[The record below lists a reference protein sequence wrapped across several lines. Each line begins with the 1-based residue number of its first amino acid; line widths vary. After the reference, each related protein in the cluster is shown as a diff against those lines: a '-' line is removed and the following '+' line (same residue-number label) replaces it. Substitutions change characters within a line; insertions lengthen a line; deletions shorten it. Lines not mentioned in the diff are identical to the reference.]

1 MASTIA
7 RPLFVYYRAEHA
19 VSASEIDIASVA
31 AFASLERRETAANL
45 IAASLGCAAILLLV
59 RDPDTNAFQPA
70 PGFPRTLPAEEDWYT
85 LVQRCH
91 SESEFRTVV
100 SAPGTGGKTQTHVV
114 VLDRACAVVIFGPP
128 PDLNIRTISAS
139 LRVLAALVCA
149 EARAE
154 AAAGLACAAQDA
166 NRREAALAKALEQS
180 RSELAQKAE
189 ALERALAQAERLNQ
203 ELQNLNSTLEQR
215 VEEEVK
221 ERARAEDAL
230 RQAQKMEAVGQL
242 TGGIAHDFNNLMTI
256 VIGGLD
262 GIDRQL
268 AALPES
274 EVAARI
280 RRSRAMSLEGA
291 RRAATLTARLLAF
304 SRRQPLDPKPIEV
317 NRLVIGLADLL
328 QRTLGETIAL
338 ETVSGA
344 GLWRAMADASQL
356 ENSILNL
363 AVNARDAMPNG
374 GKLTIETSNAYLDEE
389 YVSRSPEPLEP
400 GQYVQIAVSD
410 TGVGMTDEVLQKAFE
425 PFFTTKEVGKGT
437 GLGLSQVHGFVRQ
450 SGGHVR
456 IYSEGG
462 QGTTVKLYLPRA
474 TENVVSL
481 DGLNSDIPIDVAGGH
496 ERILVVEDD
505 DTLREFST
513 GALIELGYRVVYAKS
528 APRALELLERDSDI
542 DLLFTDVVL
551 PDGINGRQLADE
563 ARRRRP
569 GLRVL
574 YTTGYTRNA
583 IVHHGRLDPGIN
595 FIGKPFTYEQLARRV
610 RNILDSGSIPE

>member
-1 MASTIA
+1 
-7 RPLFVYYRAEHA
+7 V
-19 VSASEIDIASVA
+19 
-31 AFASLERRETAANL
+31 ERCR
-45 IAASLGCAAILLLV
+45 
-59 RDPDTNAFQPA
+59 
-70 PGFPRTLPAEEDWYT
+70 
-85 LVQRCH
+85 
-91 SESEFRTVV
+91 SESEFRTGVT
-100 SAPGTGGKTQTHVV
+100 APGKGEPTQAHVV
-114 VLDRACAVVIFGPP
+114 VLDNACAVVILGPP
-128 PDLNIRTISAS
+128 PDLDVRSFSGS
-139 LRVLAALVCA
+139 LRVIAALVCA

-154 AAAGLACAAQDA
+154 AAAGLANAAQDA
-166 NRREAALAKALEQS
+166 NRRAAALAKALDQS
-180 RSELAQKAE
+180 RSELVQKAQ
-189 ALERALAQAERLNQ
+189 ALERALAQAERLNE

-215 VEEEVK
+215 VDEEVK
-221 ERARAEDAL
+221 ERTRAEDAL
-230 RQAQKMEAVGQL
+230 RQAQKMEAIGQL
-242 TGGIAHDFNNLMTI
+242 TGGIAHDFNNLLTI

-262 GIDRQL
+262 SIERHL
-268 AALPES
+268 ATVPES
-274 EVAARI
+274 EATARI

-291 RRAATLTARLLAF
+291 RRAATLTSRLLAF
-304 SRRQPLDPKPIEV
+304 SRRQPLDPKALEV
-317 NRLVIGLADLL
+317 NRLIVGLADLL

-363 AVNARDAMPNG
+363 AVNARDAMPEG

-389 YVSRSPEPLEP
+389 YVSKSPEFLEP
-400 GQYVQIAVSD
+400 GQYVQIAVCD
-410 TGVGMTDEVLQKAFE
+410 TGVGMTDDVLQKAFE
-425 PFFTTKEVGKGT
+425 PFFTTKETGKGT

-456 IYSEGG
+456 IYSEVG

-474 TENVVSL
+474 TEDAISL
-481 DGLNSDIPIDVAGGH
+481 DDVVRDADASASGGS

-505 DTLREFST
+505 DSLREFST

-528 APRALELLERDSDI
+528 APHALELLERDSNI

-551 PDGINGRQLADE
+551 PDGMNGRQLADE

-583 IVHHGRLDPGIN
+583 IVHHGRLDRGIN
-595 FIGKPFTYEQLARRV
+595 FIGKPFTFEQLARRV
-610 RNILDSGSIPE
+610 RAILDSGAVLR